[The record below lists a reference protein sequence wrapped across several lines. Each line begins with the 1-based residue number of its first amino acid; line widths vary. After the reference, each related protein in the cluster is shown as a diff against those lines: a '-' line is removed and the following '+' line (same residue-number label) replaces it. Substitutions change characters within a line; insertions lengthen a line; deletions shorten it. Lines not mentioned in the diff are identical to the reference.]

1 MNPGVVGGQVAGLV
15 SLPDVGLVV
24 GPSRLRQRTPP
35 NIEQTTRTGDGVHQ
49 VDSLAVDGRRDG
61 KASSLKVRG
70 SYDGGEGGL
79 TANFTGAAWGLV
91 EASG

>member
-35 NIEQTTRTGDGVHQ
+35 NIE
-49 VDSLAVDGRRDG
+49 
-61 KASSLKVRG
+61 
-70 SYDGGEGGL
+70 
-79 TANFTGAAWGLV
+79 
-91 EASG
+91 